1 MGNPGQ
7 VDATHELKAY
17 MARHAQGLDVP
28 ELLRLI
34 RLFNQ
39 AANDARSAWQPSLPL
54 EMAFIEAIEPDLN
67 GGTTPHMPTA
77 RAPKEPAHRRPEATS
92 SAAEEPT
99 QAEASDD
106 TSEEG
111 GLTLKLVHENW
122 RQILAL
128 IRKYNTTTEAL
139 LRSGRLLGV
148 KNGTLYLGFSEV
160 LRSKM
165 EKSENIELVR
175 RAFQQ
180 VLDIDVPIQCLVSAG
195 KAGAIPPDIEG
206 DGMVATALRDLG
218 GEIVD
223 VQ

>member
-1 MGNPGQ
+1 
-7 VDATHELKAY
+7 
-17 MARHAQGLDVP
+17 MARHAQGFSVPKLLD
-28 ELLRLI
+28 LI
-34 RLFNQ
+34 RVFNQ

-54 EMAFIEAIEPDLN
+54 EMAFIEALESTPDSAE
-67 GGTTPHMPTA
+67 TPA
-77 RAPKEPAHRRPEATS
+77 G
-92 SAAEEPT
+92 SAAQTTKAAAPRRAAPPAPAADT
-99 QAEASDD
+99 PPQADTFSDTD
-106 TSEEG
+106 EG
-111 GLTLKLVHENW
+111 GLTLKLVNEHW

-165 EKSENIELVR
+165 EKSENMELVR

-180 VLDIDVPIQCLVSAG
+180 VLDMDVPIQCIAAVG
-195 KAGAIPPDIEG
+195 KTGSIPPDIEN